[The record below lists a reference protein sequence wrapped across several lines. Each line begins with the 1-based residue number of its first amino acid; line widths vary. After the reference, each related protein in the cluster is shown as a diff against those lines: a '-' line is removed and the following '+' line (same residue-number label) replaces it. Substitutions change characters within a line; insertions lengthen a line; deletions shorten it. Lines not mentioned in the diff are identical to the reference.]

1 MIKALYAPM
10 TEMAEFTALR
20 EQMKGNNEVMS
31 TFMADIG
38 QIFDMALSGEV
49 AGVLLNPWNR
59 TMRLDRNLIR
69 IIRGTMGS

>member
-1 MIKALYAPM
+1 
-10 TEMAEFTALR
+10 
-20 EQMKGNNEVMS
+20 MS